1 MKHSKKILSILM
13 TLGLCVVFAACGSP
27 AGNTGGNSVQTESVA
42 ADSTD
47 EADPEAATEA
57 ASETAAGEA
66 EDATTEPASDQ
77 ADDTA
82 KGACIG
88 IIAWSMARGDEAE
101 FIESVQ
107 TTLSEQY
114 SDQIGDVFVGDATQD
129 AALLSMIMDN
139 MKVMWEG
146 ENIVVLIVN
155 DEDGFSDEE
164 LLSVLQNADQAG
176 IIAGV
181 DHAIDGAPESAFVYD
196 VSDAAGCA
204 AAIVENAAGM

>member
-1 MKHSKKILSILM
+1 M

-27 AGNTGGNSVQTESVA
+27 AGNTGGNSVQTESAA

-47 EADPEAATEA
+47 EAAPAV

-82 KGACIG
+82 KGPCIG
-88 IIAWSMARGDEAE
+88 IIAWSMGRGDEAE

-164 LLSVLQNADQAG
+164 LLSVLQDADQAG

-196 VSDAAGCA
+196 ASDAAGCA

>member
-1 MKHSKKILSILM
+1 M

-27 AGNTGGNSVQTESVA
+27 AGNTGGNSVQTESAA

-47 EADPEAATEA
+47 EAAPA
-57 ASETAAGEA
+57 ASETAADEA

-82 KGACIG
+82 KGPCIG
-88 IIAWSMARGDEAE
+88 IIAWSMGRGDEAE

-164 LLSVLQNADQAG
+164 LLSVLQDADQAG

-196 VSDAAGCA
+196 ASDAAGCA

>member
-27 AGNTGGNSVQTESVA
+27 AGNTGGNSVQTESAA

-47 EADPEAATEA
+47 EAAPA
-57 ASETAAGEA
+57 ASEAAADEA

-155 DEDGFSDEE
+155 DDEDGFSDEE
-164 LLSVLQNADQAG
+164 LLSVLQDADQAG

>member
-1 MKHSKKILSILM
+1 M

-27 AGNTGGNSVQTESVA
+27 AGNTGGNSVQTESAA

-47 EADPEAATEA
+47 EAAPA

-77 ADDTA
+77 ADNTA

-114 SDQIGDVFVGDATQD
+114 SDQIGDVFVGDAMQD
-129 AALLSMIMDN
+129 AAQLSLIMDN

-196 VSDAAGCA
+196 ASDAAGCA

>member
-1 MKHSKKILSILM
+1 M

-27 AGNTGGNSVQTESVA
+27 AGNTGGNSVQTESAA

-47 EADPEAATEA
+47 EAATEA

-82 KGACIG
+82 KGPCIG
-88 IIAWSMARGDEAE
+88 IIAWSMGRGDEAE

-164 LLSVLQNADQAG
+164 LLSVLQDADQAG

-196 VSDAAGCA
+196 ASDAAGCA

>member
-27 AGNTGGNSVQTESVA
+27 AGNTGGNSVQTESAA

-47 EADPEAATEA
+47 EAATEA

-155 DEDGFSDEE
+155 DDEDGFSDEE
-164 LLSVLQNADQAG
+164 LLSVLQDADQAG

>member
-27 AGNTGGNSVQTESVA
+27 AGNTGGNSVQTESAA

-47 EADPEAATEA
+47 EAATEA

-82 KGACIG
+82 KGPCIG
-88 IIAWSMARGDEAE
+88 IIAWSMGRGDEAE

-164 LLSVLQNADQAG
+164 LLSVLQDADQAG

-196 VSDAAGCA
+196 ASDAAGCA

>member
-1 MKHSKKILSILM
+1 M

-27 AGNTGGNSVQTESVA
+27 AGNTGGNSVQTESAA

-47 EADPEAATEA
+47 EAATEA

-155 DEDGFSDEE
+155 DDEDGFSDEE
-164 LLSVLQNADQAG
+164 LLSVLQDADQAG